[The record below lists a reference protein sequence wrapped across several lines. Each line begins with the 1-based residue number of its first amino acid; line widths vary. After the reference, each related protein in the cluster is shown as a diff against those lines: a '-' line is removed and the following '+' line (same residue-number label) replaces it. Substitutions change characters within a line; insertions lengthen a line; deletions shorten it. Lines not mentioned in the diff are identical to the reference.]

1 MMKNFLY
8 TFFAVILFTSCN
20 KFSADVDFSVSLDP
34 GNSYEVNKPITF
46 NFDGNPNYLTFYSGE
61 AGNNYGNINRSS
73 VNSEGIKAFIQ
84 FKVKVEDGAAD
95 NTLKLLI
102 SDNFTGLTT
111 KSYKADSTTIV
122 DSEWDDLTA
131 QALFPTA
138 QNGEVNVNLNIS
150 QYLTKQASIAFKYEA
165 LPNATKKQPKWTI
178 SNFHIVLESPNG
190 DQVESLDSTRRG
202 FVPFDFLD
210 KTTPYTNRTTEGRW
224 NISFPQTTMVL
235 ASTAAGLTKPSNLD
249 WVISKPAML
258 NQTAPDMGII
268 VKSMQERKPSFSY
281 KFSKAGDYEV
291 VFVAKNS
298 NFESEK
304 VVIKRINVSI
314 K

>member
-1 MMKNFLY
+1 MKNSLY

-20 KFSADVDFSVSLDP
+20 KFSADVDFSVSLDAD
-34 GNSYEVNKPITF
+34 NSYEVNKPITF
-46 NFDGNPNYLTFYSGE
+46 NFNGNPNYLTFYSGE
-61 AGNNYGNINRSS
+61 SGNNYENINRNM
-73 VNSEGIKAFIQ
+73 VVAGGLEALIQ
-84 FKVKVEDGAAD
+84 FKVKVEDATGD

-111 KSYKADSTTIV
+111 KSYKADSTAIV
-122 DSEWDDLTA
+122 DSEWDDLTT

-138 QNGEVNVNLNIS
+138 QNGESDVNLNIT
-150 QYLTKQASIAFKYEA
+150 QYLSKPTSIAFKYEA
-165 LPNATKKQPKWTI
+165 VPNATKKQPKWTI
-178 SNFHIVLESPNG
+178 SNFHIILKSPDG

-210 KTTPYTNRTTEGRW
+210 KMTPYTNRTTEGRW
-224 NISFPQTTMVL
+224 NVSFPQTTMVL

-249 WVISKPAML
+249 WVISKPVML
-258 NQTAPDMGII
+258 NQTAPDMGIV
-268 VKSMQERKPSFSY
+268 VKSIQERKTSY
-281 KFSKAGDYEV
+281 SYTFSKAGNYEV

-304 VVIKRINVSI
+304 VDVKRIRVSI

>member
-1 MMKNFLY
+1 MKNLLY
-8 TFFAVILFTSCN
+8 TFFAAILFTSCN

-46 NFDGNPNYLTFYSGE
+46 NFDGNPNHLTFYSGE
-61 AGNNYGNINRSS
+61 LGNSYADINRSA
-73 VNSEGIKAFIQ
+73 VNNEELKAFIQ

-122 DSEWDDLTA
+122 DSEWDDLTTE
-131 QALFPTA
+131 ALLPTA
-138 QNGEVNVNLNIS
+138 QNGESNVNLNIT
-150 QYLTKQASIAFKYEA
+150 QYLSKPVSIAFKYEA
-165 LPNATKKQPKWTI
+165 VSNATKKQPKWTI
-178 SNFHIVLESPNG
+178 SNFHIILESPNG

-224 NISFPQTTMVL
+224 NVSFPQTTMVL

-258 NQTAPDMGII
+258 NLTSPDRGIV
-268 VKSMQERKPSFSY
+268 VKSIQERIPSFSY
-281 KFSKAGDYEV
+281 RFSKAGDYEV